1 MKALIAGAG
10 GMLSSEFVR
19 QWSERHELV
28 PLTIDDLDICDEA
41 AVQAALR
48 NHAPDVVVNC
58 SAYNAVDDAEQAEN
72 EAFAVNAEG
81 VGNLAAASSES
92 GVPLVHFST
101 DYVFDGTAGRPYTE
115 HDAVNP
121 LGAYARSKAAGERAV
136 REHAGRYIIARLA
149 WLIGQDGK
157 NFVETMLRL
166 ASEGGSVRVVNDQ
179 TGSPTFCADVVPVI
193 EKLLLSGCAG
203 TFHMT
208 GRSACTWYEFAVEI
222 FRQAGHDPSK
232 VAPVT
237 TAEYPR
243 PAPRPASSYLCN
255 LMLEEKLGADPM
267 PDWRESLGRYLA
279 SREE

>member
-1 MKALIAGAG
+1 
-10 GMLSSEFVR
+10 MLSGEFVR
-19 QWSERHELV
+19 QWSERHVLV

-41 AVQAALR
+41 AVRLALR
-48 NHAPDVVVNC
+48 AHAPDVVINC
-58 SAYNAVDDAEQAEN
+58 AAYNAVDAAEESEDAAA

-81 VGNLAAASSES
+81 VGNIAAASSET

-101 DYVFDGTAGRPYTE
+101 DYVFDGTAGHPYTE

-136 REHAGRYIIARLA
+136 REHAGRYIIARLS
-149 WLIGQDGK
+149 WLIGHDGP

-166 ASEGGSVRVVNDQ
+166 AAQGDPVRVVNDQ

-193 EKLLLSGCAG
+193 EKLVTLGHPG
-203 TFHMT
+203 IYHMT
-208 GRSACTWYEFAVEI
+208 GRSACTWYDFAQEI
-222 FRQAGHDPSK
+222 FRQAGFDPPV

-237 TAEYPR
+237 TAEFAR
-243 PAPRPASSYLCN
+243 PAPRPASSYLRN

-267 PDWRESLGRYLA
+267 PDWREGLARYLA
-279 SREE
+279 SRTRAE